1 MKHLKFFGLGLLII
15 KSSMLFSQSSYLRGD
30 FHQHTTYSDGSY
42 SIGHMM
48 SKNNQFGLDWW
59 ANSEHGGGFTANAR
73 VSGLELGTT
82 VYWDS
87 YTPNPIVGTV
97 SFSGGHQKMWRW
109 QSLDSS
115 FTQVLKARNDFPS
128 KTIIQ
133 SFEWNVP
140 GHEHC
145 SMGLINNQFQA
156 TPDCTPLRQ
165 FEFMFDNSDA
175 DLTGGVAQGWTKSTN
190 SGHAKALEAISWLQS
205 NYPTTSYAVL
215 AHPERK
221 PQASGGYT
229 IASLRDMNN
238 AGSDVCFG
246 FESMPGHQKE
256 AGRGGYSA
264 SSVGGGTYGG
274 CGYFSA
280 IVGGV
285 WDALLSE
292 GRRFWLF
299 ANSDS
304 HNEEGDFYPGEYQ
317 KNYTYTTGKS
327 AQNIVDGLRS
337 GNNWIVNGDLID
349 SLIYNIETVDQA
361 RTKAVMG
368 SILMINKGQS
378 VKITIKAR
386 DPQSNNYNTYSSYTN
401 PVLDH
406 IDIIK
411 GKVTGI
417 IDPSSPD
424 YTVDTVNTTSV
435 IARFD
440 AVGGVTDTKGITSK
454 PWKSLG
460 NGWVEMSLIVKNVTD
475 SVYFRLRGTNL
486 GLNVANETDAD
497 GNPLLD
503 ALMGTNNAAKAFADL
518 WFYSNPIFVYSTP
531 IKKSK
536 FQIKQ
541 ASDDLEERIVPLAGQ
556 TQTKTVGS
564 VDWTSSDLELG
575 CESSATK
582 NPQMVGLRFAD
593 INIEKNKV
601 IKKAYIEFEVD
612 EPTAED
618 PCVLNIYSE
627 DNDNPST
634 FTNTNNALTSRPKS
648 ADFVTWAVPSG
659 YLNIEDEKGNS
670 AEITSLVQANLNRA
684 GWAKGNAM
692 AFYITGTGRRVVE
705 SYDGEASAAAALVI
719 EYEMNEQDIKDMQVA
734 DSIAYNLALKADSI
748 LSVTLSLNETNYTIP
763 SWTKYLMAQKA
774 VSNNPT
780 ETAVNNLE
788 TAMNNLV
795 PFEKP
800 FAISMTF
807 NGEPSSRM
815 GFTWYT
821 NAGVTGGKIQI
832 IEGIVLDQSAF
843 STPLFS
849 IDATCMA
856 LDNVNYNVSSNNLST
871 LAGIANNSKRSYVS
885 NKVLVTGLT
894 PNTTY
899 SYRVGKDGAWSE
911 IGTFT
916 TAKNTNDNFSFVYI
930 TDTQANT
937 VENFE
942 ISEKTTHAA
951 QKMFPNANFWLQCGD
966 LIETSGSTNS
976 EWEWEQFFQTNQDIF
991 MKKPLVA
998 VVGNHDNSANKNF
1011 TNHFNTKSEGFDSTM
1026 STTPG
1031 SVYSFVYG
1039 DALFMAINSENYNT
1053 PKYLDSLKTW
1063 MREQVAAN
1071 PNTKWRIA
1079 FYHKTV
1085 YTGSQSHQSD
1095 ADGKIWREAM
1105 APLFDSLKIDL
1116 ALQGH
1121 DHIYEV
1127 IGPVNNKTKIDAV
1140 TSQSTV
1146 PVHARENLTG
1156 KLNGIFDVK
1165 EGTLYFL
1172 NNSAGK
1178 KKYEPCSEA
1187 QMQAVEAGLGI
1198 TNYFGLFTG
1207 RFGQDGLPTFSN
1219 VSVSTDTIKITTYSV
1234 NDAGE
1239 TALFDEFMIV
1249 KNDIVN
1255 WQNPADIVY
1264 NTPLGNDQLN
1274 ATTSANGTLIYE
1286 PAAGTILNAGNAQP
1300 LKVKIQSEKVN
1311 YSNYSKVV
1319 YINVSKANPQVFWG
1333 NPADITFNTLLS
1345 STQLNATANIDGT
1358 YTYEPALGTKLNAG
1372 DAQALKVTFT
1382 PVNSNYVSAEKQVF
1396 INVLK
1401 AKPELSWTNPADIT
1415 YNTLLSSTQLNATAD
1430 IDGAYTYE
1438 PVSGTKLNAGNA
1450 QVLKV
1455 TFVPKDS
1462 NYVSVDKQV
1471 TINVLKANPLI
1482 TWANPAD
1489 ITAGTALGS
1498 KQLNAVANVNG
1509 TFEYSPAAGTI
1520 LTVGNG
1526 KVLSAEFLPA
1536 DSVNY
1541 NKITAKVEINVLAS
1555 TGIAAS
1561 NNSKASVFPN
1571 PASDFL
1577 VVKSDNAIR
1586 KVSIIN
1592 LLGENLVSVSG
1603 ETCNQPI
1610 KIQHL
1615 PANVYLVKIT
1625 LSNNETITA
1634 KIVKK

>member
-15 KSSMLFSQSSYLRGD
+15 KSSMLFSQAGYLRGD

-48 SKNNQFGLDWW
+48 SKNNQYGLDWW
-59 ANSEHGGGFTANAR
+59 ANSEHGGGFTTNAR
-73 VSGLELGTT
+73 VTGLDLGTT

-97 SFSGGHQKMWRW
+97 KSSGGHQVMWRW

-115 FTQVLKARNDFPS
+115 FAQILKARIDFPS
-128 KTIIQ
+128 KTIFQ
-133 SFEWNVP
+133 SYEWNVP

-145 SMGLINNQFQA
+145 SMGLINNQFNA
-156 TPDCTPLRQ
+156 IPDCTPLRQ
-165 FEFMFDNSDA
+165 FEFMFDNNDA
-175 DLTGGVAQGWTKSTN
+175 DLEGGVKQGWTKSTKT
-190 SGHAKALEAISWLQS
+190 GHAKALEAISWLQT
-205 NYPTTSYAVL
+205 NYPTTSYTIL

-238 AGSDVCFG
+238 VGPDVCFG

-256 AGRGGYSA
+256 PGRGGYS
-264 SSVGGGTYGG
+264 SSSAGGGTYGG

-280 IVGGV
+280 IVGGL
-285 WDALLSE
+285 WDAMLSE
-292 GRRFWLF
+292 GRKFWLF
-299 ANSDS
+299 ASSDS
-304 HNEEGDFYPGEYQ
+304 HNEDGDFYPGEYQ
-317 KNYTYTTGKS
+317 KNYTYTVGKS

-349 SLIYNIETVDQA
+349 SLVYTIETVDQA

-368 SILMINKGQS
+368 SILSIVKGKS
-378 VKITIKAR
+378 IKITIKAR
-386 DPQSNNYNTYSSYTN
+386 DPQGNNYNTYSSYTN

-417 IDPSSPD
+417 IDPSSPG
-424 YTVDTVNTTSV
+424 YNVETVNTTSV

-440 AVGGVTDTKGITSK
+440 AVGGVTDTKGITSEK
-454 PWKSLG
+454 WKSLG
-460 NGWVEMSLIVKNVTD
+460 NGWVEMSLIIKNVTD

-486 GLNVANETDAD
+486 GLNVTNETDAD
-497 GNPLLD
+497 GNPLSD

-531 IKKSK
+531 VKSSK
-536 FQIKQ
+536 IQIKQ
-541 ASDDLEERIVPLAGQ
+541 ASDDLEERIAPLAGQ
-556 TQTKTVGS
+556 TQTKTVGT

-575 CESSATK
+575 CEGGAAK
-582 NPQMVGLRFAD
+582 DPQMVGLRFAG
-593 INIEKNKV
+593 INLAKNKV

-612 EPTAED
+612 EPTAAD
-618 PCVLNIYSE
+618 PCVLKIWSE

-648 ADFVTWAVPSG
+648 SDFITWTVPAG
-659 YLNIEDEKGNS
+659 YLNVEDEKGNTP
-670 AEITSLVQANLNRA
+670 EITSLVQANLNRA

-705 SYDGEASAAAALVI
+705 SYDGEAPAAAALVI
-719 EYEMNEQDIKDMQVA
+719 EYEMSQEEIKEMQIA
-734 DSIAYNLALKADSI
+734 DSVAYQLALKTDSI
-748 LSVTLSLNETNYTIP
+748 LSITQSLAETNYTVP
-763 SWTKYLMAQKA
+763 SWTKFLMAKKA

-780 ETAVNNLE
+780 ESAVNNLGAAI
-788 TAMNNLV
+788 TNLE
-795 PFEKP
+795 PAEKP
-800 FAISMTF
+800 YAISMTF
-807 NGEPSSRM
+807 NGDPASRL

-821 NAGVTGGKIQI
+821 NAGVTGGKIEI
-832 IEGIVLDQSAF
+832 VAGIAS
-843 STPLFS
+843 
-849 IDATCMA
+849 DATSFSSPLISINATCKA

-871 LAGIANNSKRSYVS
+871 LADIANNSKRSYVC

-916 TAKNTNDNFSFVYI
+916 TAKATNDNFSFVYI
-930 TDTQANT
+930 ADTQANT

-942 ISEKTTHAA
+942 VSEKTTHAA
-951 QKMFPNANFWLQCGD
+951 QKMFPNANFWLQSGD
-966 LIETSGSTNS
+966 LIETSGATNS
-976 EWEWEQFFQTNQDIF
+976 EWEWEQYFQTNQDIL

-1011 TNHFNTKSEGFDSTM
+1011 TNHFNTKSEGFDATM

-1039 DALFMAINSENYNT
+1039 DALFMAMNSENYST
-1053 PKYLDSLKTW
+1053 AGYLDSTKSW
-1063 MREQVAAN
+1063 MRAQVAAN

-1079 FYHKTV
+1079 FYHKTI

-1095 ADGKIWREAM
+1095 ADGKVWREAM

-1116 ALQGH
+1116 AIQGH

-1127 IGPVNNKTKIDAV
+1127 IGPINNKTKIDAV
-1140 TSQSTV
+1140 TNQSTV

-1178 KKYEPCSEA
+1178 KKYEPRSEA
-1187 QMQAVEAGLGI
+1187 QMQAAEAALGI
-1198 TNYFGLFTG
+1198 TNYFGMFTG

-1234 NDAGE
+1234 NDLGE
-1239 TALFDEFMIV
+1239 TALFDEFKIV

-1264 NTPLGNDQLN
+1264 NTPLGNEQLN
-1274 ATTSANGTLIYE
+1274 ATTSANGTLVYE
-1286 PAAGTILNAGNAQP
+1286 PAAGTVLNAGNNQA
-1300 LKVKIQSEKVN
+1300 LTVKIQSEKVN
-1311 YSNYSKVV
+1311 YSNYRKVV
-1319 YINVSKANPQVFWG
+1319 HLNVKKAQPEVSWA
-1333 NPADITFNTLLS
+1333 NPADITYNTLLS
-1345 STQLNATANIDGT
+1345 NAQLNAMANVDGT
-1358 YTYEPALGTKLNAG
+1358 YIYQPAAGAKLNAG
-1372 DAQALKVTFT
+1372 KNQALKVTFT
-1382 PVNSNYVSAEKQVF
+1382 PNDTNYLTVEKQVA

-1401 AKPELSWTNPADIT
+1401 ATPLVTWTNPADIT
-1415 YNTLLSSTQLNATAD
+1415 YNTLLSNKHLNATANV
-1430 IDGAYTYE
+1430 DGTYKYK
-1438 PVSGTKLNAGNA
+1438 PISGTKLNAGKN
-1450 QVLKV
+1450 QELKV

-1462 NYVSVDKQV
+1462 NYVSVEKQV
-1471 TINVLKANPLI
+1471 TINVLKADPEI

-1489 ITAGTALGS
+1489 IVSGTALS
-1498 KQLNAVANVNG
+1498 STQLNATANVNG
-1509 TFEYSPAAGTI
+1509 AFVYSPASGTV
-1520 LTVGNG
+1520 LAVGKNR
-1526 KVLSAEFLPA
+1526 LSSEFFPA

-1541 NKITAKVEINVLAS
+1541 NKVKTNVEINVFS
-1555 TGIAAS
+1555 KTGIATA
-1561 NNSKASVFPN
+1561 NTTTSVYPN
-1571 PASDFL
+1571 PATDFL
-1577 VVKSDNAIR
+1577 VIKSNNTI
-1586 KVSIIN
+1586 KQVNIIN
-1592 LLGENLVSVSG
+1592 LLGENLVSASG
-1603 ETCNQPI
+1603 ERCNQPI
-1610 KIQHL
+1610 MIRHL
-1615 PANVYLVKIT
+1615 PANIYLVKIT
-1625 LSNNETITA
+1625 LGNNETITT
-1634 KIVKK
+1634 KIVKN